1 MRLHVIYAL
10 PTVGFAIALPFVELW
25 LEAATLGPRSILG
38 RFFLYWQLG
47 RALTAVPYPFF
58 LLVWFRRRRI
68 RRQFRTWR
76 RYPAAATARATGTVW
91 PRALGAVS
99 MLLGGKLLFGSLWS
113 ASYPVWNSLLQIQWP
128 MSANAPSVIFH
139 ALGGALGGLLMVA
152 GWLLWHRRR
161 GAAVCHLIYAVA
173 FVIATLGWP
182 VLASSATLFWQ
193 GLSGLSRYYYL
204 ALMVGSGLLALAF
217 PVFLLV
223 WFLRPKIRAQVKSWS
238 QLRG

>member
-99 MLLGGKLLFGSLWS
+99 MLLAGKLLFWEVWSQTSPLWKRLFRVEWS
-113 ASYPVWNSLLQIQWP
+113 VTARDVLL
-128 MSANAPSVIFH
+128 H
-139 ALGGALGGLLMVA
+139 ALVGALGVLLMVA